1 MCLYVC
7 ARVRVCAVSTTLS
20 VLPPPAVQ
28 CQQMTVSGKHL
39 TVLKGKRKTHLTQQT
54 HTSPPPVGSSVYGVS
69 LTLSV
74 SVCLTFHQWK
84 YTQYPIMTNKTM
96 FFRNLSN
103 SLRRIEHT
111 NCIYVNKVDVFCRH
125 SFWQQRV
132 CSIHPHHEARVH
144 VTPYPVKINQ
154 STV

>member
-69 LTLSV
+69 LSLSLSLSLSHFSPMKVHTV
-74 SVCLTFHQWK
+74 SNNDQQNH
-84 YTQYPIMTNKTM
+84 
-96 FFRNLSN
+96 
-103 SLRRIEHT
+103 
-111 NCIYVNKVDVFCRH
+111 VF
-125 SFWQQRV
+125 
-132 CSIHPHHEARVH
+132 
-144 VTPYPVKINQ
+144 
-154 STV
+154 